1 MGIRPA
7 DTALGPDGLAS
18 AASQPPPDKSG
29 HTTAAGDDGRNP
41 AGGSDGLAGAPEQR
55 PATARAPKAAG
66 VRRGRCRCLS

>member
-29 HTTAAGDDGRNP
+29 HTTAAGDDDRNP
-41 AGGSDGLAGAPEQR
+41 AGGSDGAAAAPGQR
-55 PATARAPKAAG
+55 PAMARAPKAA
-66 VRRGRCRCLS
+66 VLQRGDAGA